1 MPYKEYAAADKR
13 WSQILV
19 QDSSPGLLEVLLRMR
34 KDVHRTLSEVDQ
46 AHKTDEIMASEFLPS
61 IGIWN
66 QRQIDMAKDIVIRSY
81 PRLKKVLK
89 ATCVSRVY
97 VLASLRVD
105 TEETALEIKCPS
117 VDMYVHE
124 VLTLAGKRFARQPG
138 RLTDDDDA
146 LEIVQKSAY
155 QALDRVIKPDELLDQ
170 FLQENEN
177 KRDFSPPAPAP
188 ESYVYDEDERE
199 PEEEDED
206 EEDEEEEEESV
217 PQVED
222 EEETDPEIIEEPEE
236 VKQYRERLDAKNRAL
251 ENPDIKKVKIPEP
264 EEEDDDMI

>member
-19 QDSSPGLLEVLLRMR
+19 QDSSPGFLEVLLRMR
-34 KDVHRTLSEVDQ
+34 KDVYRTLSEVGQ
-46 AHKTDEIMASEFLPS
+46 AQKTDEIMASEFLPS

-66 QRQIDMAKDIVIRSY
+66 QRQIDMAKEIVVRSY
-81 PRLKKVLK
+81 PRLKRVLK

-138 RLTDDDDA
+138 RLADDDDA

-155 QALDRVIKPDELLDQ
+155 QALDHVIKPDELLDQ
-170 FLQENEN
+170 FLKDNEN
-177 KRDFSPPAPAP
+177 KHDFNPPAPAP
-188 ESYVYDEDERE
+188 ESRIYEEDEE
-199 PEEEDED
+199 NEED
-206 EEDEEEEEESV
+206 EEDKEDKEEEEEEEA
-217 PQVED
+217 ED

-236 VKQYRERLDAKNRAL
+236 VRQYRERLDAKNRAL

-264 EEEDDDMI
+264 DEEDDDMI